1 MRKKKNKNYLV
12 IGLGRFGAR
21 VALTLAEMG
30 FEVLAIDI
38 NEESVQSVSKAIP
51 HCVIAD
57 ATKKNVLQEF
67 IGKNGVDVAVVA
79 IGNNLQAS
87 ILSIVNLKNLGIKKI
102 AVRADVT
109 DHKELFE
116 MVGATDVIIPE
127 ESSAISLANQITSD
141 TIVDYYNVSGEYG
154 MYKIEVGAK
163 FKAKSLIDLNLRNA
177 FDINIVGIIKDNGEF
192 FIPRGSDLLTPGD
205 TVVVVGVS
213 DKINKFSNFVKG

>member
-12 IGLGRFGAR
+12 IGLGRFGSK
-21 VALTLAEMG
+21 VATTLADMG
-30 FEVLAIDI
+30 YEVLVIDK
-38 NEESVQSVSKAIP
+38 NEESVQGVSRKIP
-51 HCVIAD
+51 RCVIAD

-67 IGKNGVDVAVVA
+67 IGKDGVDVAVVA

-87 ILSIVNLKNLGIKKI
+87 ILSIVNLKNLGVKKI
-102 AVRADVT
+102 AVRADSF
-109 DHKELFE
+109 DYKELFE

-141 TIVDYYNVSGEYG
+141 TIVDYYKVSGSYG
-154 MYKIEVGAK
+154 MYKLEVGEK

-177 FDINIVGIIKDNGEF
+177 FDINIVGIIKENGEF

-205 TVVVVGVS
+205 TVVVVGIKEKI
-213 DKINKFSNFVKG
+213 DKFATFVNG